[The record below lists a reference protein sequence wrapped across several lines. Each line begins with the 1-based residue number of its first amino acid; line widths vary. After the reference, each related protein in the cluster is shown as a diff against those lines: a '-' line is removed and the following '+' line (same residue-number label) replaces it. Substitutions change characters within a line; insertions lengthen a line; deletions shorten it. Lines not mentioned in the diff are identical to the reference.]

1 MLILWEMG
9 RKVRLTFRG
18 IAGTFDYT
26 ACYHGKENGLKQRR
40 YTREKTISVDIAP
53 PFPIYYCCV
62 ISNSC
67 QFG

>member
-26 ACYHGKENGLKQRR
+26 ACYHGKENGLKQRT
-40 YTREKTISVDIAP
+40 YTREKTILVEIAP
-53 PFPIYYCCV
+53 PFPIY
-62 ISNSC
+62 
-67 QFG
+67 

>member
-40 YTREKTISVDIAP
+40 YTREKTISVEIAP
-53 PFPIYYCCV
+53 PFPIYQWTDQPV
-62 ISNSC
+62 
-67 QFG
+67 

>member
-26 ACYHGKENGLKQRR
+26 ACYHGKENGLKQGR
-40 YTREKTISVDIAP
+40 YTRKKTISVEIAP
-53 PFPIYYCCV
+53 PFPIY
-62 ISNSC
+62 
-67 QFG
+67 